1 MGGSTFGD
9 MNQQGEHRTV
19 EGPLA
24 PAPRGDVQRPSGEA
38 GFARRDAEAARRR
51 AAARAE
57 RVAAGAS
64 ELERRLAD
72 LLHGGFASSAQAG
85 RGPWEETA
93 ARMVD
98 AQAPGLAADV
108 RELGATAGTGADWA
122 GRLLERCA
130 LLHTL
135 NQAYLRVDRLP
146 EGLAATVRS
155 RVGIATGA
163 AAPASSASPVRD
175 RWLVLS
181 QRDGSD
187 GRLITRRIWLH
198 GRETDRTA
206 LLLSYG
212 AGGRAPDLSLTV
224 GLELD
229 ADLLFHPAAR
239 PLRATLGDHHAADAP
254 RTAPPPGGDTAAAL
268 RAYGEALRDDPWLE
282 SWPVVLRD
290 VVPVP
295 DPRLGWQLADARG
308 DSAISVDARC
318 DGRTGLWQLA
328 AVSGGEPVTVFGEC
342 GHRGFLPLAVW
353 GKELVSL
360 QV

>member
-1 MGGSTFGD
+1 M
-9 MNQQGEHRTV
+9 
-19 EGPLA
+19 
-24 PAPRGDVQRPSGEA
+24 
-38 GFARRDAEAARRR
+38 DAEFVPRDTDAARRR
-51 AAARAE
+51 AAARAG

-64 ELERRLAD
+64 ELEQRLAD

-93 ARMVD
+93 ARMID
-98 AQAPGLAADV
+98 AQAPGLAAQA
-108 RELGATAGTGADWA
+108 RELGATTGAGADWA
-122 GRLLERCA
+122 ARLLERCA

-135 NQAYLRVDRLP
+135 NRAYLRVDRLP
-146 EGLAATVRS
+146 EGLAATVRG
-155 RVGIATGA
+155 RVGITVDTA
-163 AAPASSASPVRD
+163 ALASSAPPVRD
-175 RWLVLS
+175 HWLVLS
-181 QRDGSD
+181 QRDGGD
-187 GRLITRRIWLH
+187 GRLVTRRIWLH
-198 GRETDRTA
+198 GRETGRAA

-212 AGGRAPDLSLTV
+212 AGGRAPELSLTT
-224 GLELD
+224 GLELE
-229 ADLLFHPAAR
+229 AELLFHPAAR
-239 PLRATLGDHHAADAP
+239 PLRAVLADRHAPPAP
-254 RTAPPPGGDTAAAL
+254 RAAPPPGGDTAAAL

-290 VVPVP
+290 VIPVP

-318 DGRTGLWQLA
+318 DDRRGLWQLA

-353 GKELVSL
+353 GEELVPL

>member
-9 MNQQGEHRTV
+9 MNRQEEHRTV
-19 EGPLA
+19 ERVLA
-24 PAPRGDVQRPSGEA
+24 PAPRDT
-38 GFARRDAEAARRR
+38 EAARRR

-72 LLHGGFASSAQAG
+72 LLHGGFASSARAG

-98 AQAPGLAADV
+98 AQAPGLAAAV
-108 RELGATAGTGADWA
+108 RELGATAGAGGDWA
-122 GRLLERCA
+122 ARLLERCA

-155 RVGIATGA
+155 RVGITVGA
-163 AAPASSASPVRD
+163 ASPVSSSPPVRD

-198 GRETDRTA
+198 GRETGRTA

-229 ADLLFHPAAR
+229 ADLVFHPAAR
-239 PLRATLGDHHAADAP
+239 PLRAVLADRRATSAPGAAPESGA
-254 RTAPPPGGDTAAAL
+254 APPPGGDTAAAL

-282 SWPVVLRD
+282 SWPVVLRE
-290 VVPVP
+290 VIPVP
-295 DPRLGWQLADARG
+295 DTRLGWQLADARG

-318 DGRTGLWQLA
+318 ADRRGLWQLA
-328 AVSGGEPVTVFGEC
+328 AVSGGGPVTVFGEC

-353 GKELVSL
+353 GKELVPL